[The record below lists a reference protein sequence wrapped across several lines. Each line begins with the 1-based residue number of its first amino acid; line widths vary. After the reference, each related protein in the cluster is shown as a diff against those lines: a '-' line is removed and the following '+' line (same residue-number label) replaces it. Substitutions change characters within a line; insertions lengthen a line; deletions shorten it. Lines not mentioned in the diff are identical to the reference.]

1 MRIRRS
7 VTRFFTVLLVP
18 AITVAVVSYFGAY
31 AITVVGSRFFLAPTL
46 TKADSNRIAVL
57 LLVMMSLGVGL
68 AFGFTAGVLVQL
80 ASATTLGLGYGLAYS
95 IIQTQTVN
103 DAPSPLRSAALT
115 WFVIAY
121 FIGIFG
127 FPMLGG
133 WLIVLLATSGFS
145 SSFCLSLL
153 PNWRLLSSVLP
164 ENRKKSR
171 RRLNDIVGGFHRD
184 QLFHSPGSRR

>member
-1 MRIRRS
+1 M
-7 VTRFFTVLLVP
+7 
-18 AITVAVVSYFGAY
+18 
-31 AITVVGSRFFLAPTL
+31 
-46 TKADSNRIAVL
+46 
-57 LLVMMSLGVGL
+57 VMMSLGVGL

-80 ASATTLGLGYGLAYS
+80 ASATTLGLGYGLGYS
-95 IIQTQTVN
+95 IIQAQTVN